1 VTRSISWAWVIFDI
15 TSATRVGMGA
25 LDPTHG
31 HAVDTAA
38 AGWAAA
44 ATASSDADVVAS
56 ANAMISGLFLDMIPP
71 A

>member
-1 VTRSISWAWVIFDI
+1 
-15 TSATRVGMGA
+15 MGA

>member
-1 VTRSISWAWVIFDI
+1 M
-15 TSATRVGMGA
+15 TSLTRVGIGA

-31 HAVDTAA
+31 QAVETAVAALAA

-44 ATASSDADVVAS
+44 GWAAAVTASSDADVVAR